1 MVAQALLAGL
11 TRSYLQGATKG
22 WGQVAS
28 YANIGSFDL
37 ARVLGSGEKAQLE
50 LTDLA
55 ALERELRKV
64 APDLFTKMKQRSR
77 AVGVPARNEIRDS
90 FSRVGP
96 NGPFGKRKVDNSK
109 PWATA
114 QRNARRIYDGFN
126 TINGD
131 NGRLSWFNNYF
142 SINSNGA
149 IDVNYKN
156 RKASADF
163 SKLRNGQDA
172 TLSVVRIRVKKAPLI
187 LIDMAGRK
195 KTTMYS
201 AGKYRT
207 RPYQIDL
214 FGRGIVTRTHRI
226 NAANSNDFVDRLSRA
241 RGRLANEAS
250 RYAYPALAKHSPK
263 FRDNMSKIINEV
275 VAETNRRLKA

>member
-1 MVAQALLAGL
+1 MVAQALLVGL
-11 TRSYLQGATKG
+11 ARSYLAGAVSG
-22 WGQVAS
+22 WGKVSS
-28 YANIGSFDL
+28 YADVGSFDL
-37 ARVLGSGEKAQLE
+37 ARVFGSGEKATIE

-55 ALERELRKV
+55 ALERKLRDV
-64 APDLFTKMKQRSR
+64 APDLFTKMKQKARN
-77 AVGVPARNEIRDS
+77 VGVPARNEIRDA

-96 NGPFGKRKVDNSK
+96 NGPFGPRKVNPSK

-114 QRNARRIYDGFN
+114 ERNARRFYDGFN

-131 NGRLSWFNNYF
+131 NGRLSWPKNYF
-142 SINSNGA
+142 TINSNAA

-156 RKASADF
+156 RKASSDF
-163 SKLRNGQDA
+163 SKLRNGMDA
-172 TLSVVRIRVKKAPLI
+172 TLSVVRVRVKKAPLI

-195 KTTMYS
+195 KTAMYS

-226 NAANSNDFVDRLSRA
+226 NAQNSNDFVERLSKSKYRMSTK
-241 RGRLANEAS
+241 AS
-250 RYAYPALAKHSPK
+250 RYAYPAFEKHSPK
-263 FRDNMSKIINEV
+263 FVGGMEKIINEV